1 MTQDTSKEK
10 ERLILGAARKRFAYY
25 GFSKVTMDEI
35 AGDVGLAKPS
45 LYYYYPTKESLYR
58 AVVAREQEKFVGEL
72 QQLVRSGIP
81 QGEKLQE
88 YVAARVQLFREMVN
102 LNALNFK
109 SWSELKSISG
119 DLFRNLEEQE
129 LNVVREILSLGTAS
143 GEFTCADPQQM
154 AEMVL
159 HVLHGLRL
167 RVFRQSDG
175 MPVLEEAYE
184 ALQNESGRFVTVLL
198 RALKSIC

>member
-1 MTQDTSKEK
+1 MTQDAAKEK
-10 ERLILGAARKRFAYY
+10 ERLILAAARKRFAYY

-58 AVVAREQEKFVGEL
+58 AVVAQEQEKFVRGMDE
-72 QQLVRSGIP
+72 LVRSGTP
-81 QGEKLQE
+81 AGSKLSE
-88 YVAARVQLFREMVN
+88 YVGARVRLFREMVN
-102 LNALNFK
+102 LNALNVK

-119 DLFRNLEEQE
+119 DLFRNLEERE
-129 LNVVREILSLGTAS
+129 LNAVREILSLGVAS

-159 HVLHGLRL
+159 HVLQGLRL

-184 ALQNESGRFVTVLL
+184 ELQKESGLFVNILL
-198 RALKSIC
+198 RALKSVG

>member
-10 ERLILGAARKRFAYY
+10 ERLILAAARKRFAYY

-58 AVVAREQEKFVGEL
+58 AVVAREQEKFVRDL

-81 QGEKLQE
+81 EGEKLKE
-88 YVAARVQLFREMVN
+88 YVGARVQFFREMVN
-102 LNALNFK
+102 LNSLNFK

-129 LNVVREILSLGTAS
+129 LNAVREILSLGTAS
-143 GEFTCADPQQM
+143 GEFTCVDPQQM

-175 MPVLEEAYE
+175 MPVLEEAYGT
-184 ALQNESGRFVTVLL
+184 LQKESGRFVTLLL
-198 RALKSIC
+198 RALKSAG

>member
-1 MTQDTSKEK
+1 MTHDAAKEK
-10 ERLILGAARKRFAYY
+10 EKLILAAAGKRFAYY

-58 AVVAREQEKFVGEL
+58 AVVAREQEKFVRQMAE
-72 QQLVRSGIP
+72 LVRSGIP
-81 QGEKLQE
+81 SGAKLKE
-88 YVAARVQLFREMVN
+88 YIGARVRLFREMVN

-129 LNVVREILSLGTAS
+129 LNTVREILTLGVAS
-143 GEFTCADPQQM
+143 GEFACADPPQM
-154 AEMVL
+154 AETVL
-159 HVLHGLRL
+159 HVLQGLRL
-167 RVFRQSDG
+167 RILRLNDG
-175 MPVLEEAYE
+175 MPVLDGTYAE
-184 ALQNESGRFVTVLL
+184 LQRESDLFVNVLL
-198 RALKSIC
+198 RALKSVG